1 MKEMKYFLG
10 REGFVW
16 FLGVVEDRKD
26 PEKLGRV
33 RVRCFGWHTDDKT
46 LIPTDALPWA
56 HPVHPTSVPASYT
69 PKEGDWVVG
78 FFADGEAAQSPFILG
93 TIPGKPKSKPKSND
107 GFSDPSGKYPKYL
120 NESTL
125 SRLARGDTQGTVVE
139 TRKRNQTKGV
149 TTASGGKWNEP
160 TPAYGTQY
168 PFNFAHE
175 TESGHALELDDT
187 AGKERV
193 HLAHKKGTYIEMDAQ
208 GNRAEKIVKD
218 NYTVILGSDYLY
230 VAGKC
235 SITVEGDLDLRVGGT
250 FNVQAGAI
258 HMTAAKEFKALG
270 TGGMKL
276 ESSKG
281 MDLKSGSAMKIG
293 GGGALDLSGSKATL
307 QGAKVDVVAA
317 LVDLQ
322 AFSKASTPSGTGLKA
337 LSTKSAVTSG
347 VPSSVMASSV
357 AQSGKLNITSSV
369 SDKYTGA
376 SSVIVDGLKKLK
388 TSTSIVEITSAM
400 QGVENSLNTD
410 AGAIINLPSDQLAAV
425 RKSVSELTETAK
437 SKGVSLNIDPRLQIQ
452 VPVNSTSVG
461 KRLRP
466 ITVSVPKKGG

>member
-1 MKEMKYFLG
+1 MNDMKYFIG

-16 FLGVVEDRKD
+16 FLGVVEDRND
-26 PEKLGRV
+26 PDQLGRV

-78 FFADGEAAQSPFILG
+78 FFADGESAQNPFILG
-93 TIPGKPKSKPKSND
+93 TIPGKPTTKPDTTK
-107 GFSDPSGKYPKYL
+107 GFSDASGKYPKYL

-125 SRLARGDTQGTVVE
+125 SRLARGNTQGTVVE

-149 TTASGGKWNEP
+149 GTASGGSWSEP
-160 TPAYGTQY
+160 APAYGTQY

-193 HLAHKKGTYIEMDAQ
+193 HLAHKNGTYIEMDAQ

-235 SITVEGDLDLRVGGT
+235 SITVAGDLDLKVGGT

-270 TGGMKL
+270 ASGMKL
-276 ESSKG
+276 ESSKS
-281 MDLKSGSAMKIG
+281 MDLKSGSSMTIG
-293 GGGALDLSGSKATL
+293 GSGALDLSGSKATL
-307 QGAKVDVVAA
+307 QGSKVDVVAA
-317 LVDLQ
+317 AVDLQ
-322 AFSKASTPSGTGLKA
+322 AASSAAKPSGSGLK
-337 LSTKSAVTSG
+337 
-347 VPSSVMASSV
+347 PISS
-357 AQSGKLNITSSV
+357 KSSV
-369 SDKYTGA
+369 SSGVTSSTIASAATQQGKLGATASVSSVYTTATGA
-376 SSVIVDGLKKLK
+376 INTGMAKLK
-388 TSTSIVEITSAM
+388 STSAIGELTSTL
-400 QGVENSLNTD
+400 QGVESKLNNE
-410 AGAIINLPSDQLAAV
+410 AGAILNLPSDQVKTIQSGVTEMTTLA
-425 RKSVSELTETAK
+425 TT
-437 SKGVSLNIDPRLQIQ
+437 KGIDMNIDPRLQVQ
-452 VPVNSTSVG
+452 MLPVTSTLG
-461 KRLRP
+461 KRLYP
-466 ITVSVPKKGG
+466 STESVKKGS